1 MAALAL
7 APNANQEPP
16 APLPAIIK
24 EELAKAQKED
34 KAVEKISQLKETNA
48 ILMNDMRETVNRAA
62 RKLLH

>member
-1 MAALAL
+1 MAALAV

-48 ILMNDMRETVNRAA
+48 ILMNE
-62 RKLLH
+62 